1 MKTIAEKCPSAL
13 ARLKSSM
20 CQRKNYCTVRNVSCR
35 TTSNCRVA
43 DKQVRYII
51 NSISLF
57 SKALYKLYNHY
68 LLDDGYGSPRANPL
82 SSYGAGSAAGPRGG
96 RRLFPRH
103 SGQGHN
109 LFL

>member
-20 CQRKNYCTVRNVSCR
+20 CQRKNYYTVRNVFFR

-51 NSISLF
+51 YSTLIF
-57 SKALYKLYNHY
+57 RH
-68 LLDDGYGSPRANPL
+68 LL
-82 SSYGAGSAAGPRGG
+82 
-96 RRLFPRH
+96 
-103 SGQGHN
+103 
-109 LFL
+109 